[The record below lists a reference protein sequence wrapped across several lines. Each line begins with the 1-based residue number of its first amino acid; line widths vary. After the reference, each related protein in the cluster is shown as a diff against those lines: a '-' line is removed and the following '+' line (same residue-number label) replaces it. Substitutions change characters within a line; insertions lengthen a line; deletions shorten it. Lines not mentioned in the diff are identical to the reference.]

1 MGNRPAKIRERRR
14 VLQENS
20 AKWLICCE
28 GKSEVIYLTDL
39 IDELARRS
47 GKDASAIN
55 IGLQGEAC
63 NRGGFQ
69 GACGRQH
76 LELLRKAESCSSR
89 FIERVWVV
97 FDYDVDGVPNRD
109 QLYQNFS
116 KTILDAESRGIETAW
131 SIPSFEYW
139 LLSHKSYQD
148 VITPDALSRN
158 LVASLSEAVRTHP
171 LCNKR
176 YQNKAGEA
184 HCSRPTPNV
193 CADRAL
199 VKPYY
204 NSFTCLGGI
213 EGLKAASRNSNRCY
227 VSCSTDIQSRKYKSI
242 SCCSNIHV
250 LVDALI
256 HYFGFESIDKL

>member
-1 MGNRPAKIRERRR
+1 MERRPSRTRERRKN
-14 VLQENS
+14 LQERS
-20 AKWLICCE
+20 TSWLICCE

-39 IDELARRS
+39 VDELSRRS
-47 GKDASAIN
+47 GKDSSKIK
-55 IGLQGEAC
+55 IGLPSEEC
-63 NRGGFQ
+63 NRRGFQ

-76 LELLRKAESCSSR
+76 LELLHKAEGCSSR
-89 FIERVWVV
+89 FIERAWIV
-97 FDYDVDGVPNRD
+97 FDYDVDGVPNRE

-116 KTILDAESRGIETAW
+116 RTILDAGTKDIETAW
-131 SIPSFEYW
+131 SIPCFEYW

-158 LVASLSEAVRTHP
+158 LVASLSEAVRTQP

-176 YQNKAGEA
+176 YQNKSGEA

-193 CADRAL
+193 CADKAL
-199 VKPYY
+199 AKPYY

-256 HYFGFESIDKL
+256 HYFGFESIDEL